1 MTMDVIQKQ
10 RSIQDAELH
19 AKSMLIVEDDK
30 RLLHCLTRAMEAR
43 DFEVMTAETV
53 SNAVVQINLRA
64 PEYAVVDLRLDDGCG
79 LDVVAA
85 LKERQ
90 SDARAVILTG
100 YGNVATAVKAIQLG
114 AVDYL
119 TKPADVDDIISILLA
134 PTGIRT
140 EAPAH
145 PMSAAHVRWQHIR
158 QVHESWVT
166 TCRKLPAALTCTGAH
181 CSGFCREAR
190 RPGRRSK
197 VSKRIVAR

>member
-43 DFEVMTAETV
+43 GFEVMTAETV

-100 YGNVATAVKAIQLG
+100 
-114 AVDYL
+114 
-119 TKPADVDDIISILLA
+119 
-134 PTGIRT
+134 
-140 EAPAH
+140 
-145 PMSAAHVRWQHIR
+145 
-158 QVHESWVT
+158 
-166 TCRKLPAALTCTGAH
+166 
-181 CSGFCREAR
+181 
-190 RPGRRSK
+190 
-197 VSKRIVAR
+197 

>member
-90 SDARAVILTG
+90 SDARAVILTRLWK
-100 YGNVATAVKAIQLG
+100 Y
-114 AVDYL
+114 
-119 TKPADVDDIISILLA
+119 
-134 PTGIRT
+134 R
-140 EAPAH
+140 
-145 PMSAAHVRWQHIR
+145 
-158 QVHESWVT
+158 
-166 TCRKLPAALTCTGAH
+166 H
-181 CSGFCREAR
+181 CSQGNSTRCRRLSHQTCGRGRYYLDPAR
-190 RPGRRSK
+190 ADRH
-197 VSKRIVAR
+197 